1 MTIQDFD
8 RLLQEQG
15 SEIQQD
21 YGILQGTEVRKAH
34 EETAPDEPWV
44 IWA

>member
-21 YGILQGTEVRKAH
+21 YGMLKGAEFRKTY
-34 EETAPDEPWV
+34 EETAPDEPWTM
-44 IWA
+44 WS

>member
-1 MTIQDFD
+1 MTIQEFD

-21 YGILQGTEVRKAH
+21 YGMLKRTEVRQAF
-34 EETAPDEPWV
+34 EDTSPDNGWDPWS
-44 IWA
+44 